1 MAKARAFVSMRLSIQ
16 PCRVLSIPQAALLRG
31 AQRHFPF
38 PVGDIAL
45 RLHRVAV
52 HFCRILGGG
61 FREKDHIAKPSGRAL
76 LMFALRTVLVIDGA
90 RPGALPAEATQV
102 ALRYAQVNA
111 HAISRILPDL
121 VVLPLF
127 GAGFDA
133 IEALARLERFGFRG
147 DVIVRTPDLPNS
159 DIVERE
165 LSAVAP
171 TLRVRLMGPTT
182 RD

>member
-1 MAKARAFVSMRLSIQ
+1 
-16 PCRVLSIPQAALLRG
+16 
-31 AQRHFPF
+31 
-38 PVGDIAL
+38 
-45 RLHRVAV
+45 
-52 HFCRILGGG
+52 
-61 FREKDHIAKPSGRAL
+61 
-76 LMFALRTVLVIDGA
+76 
-90 RPGALPAEATQV
+90 
-102 ALRYAQVNA
+102 
-111 HAISRILPDL
+111 LPDL

-165 LSAVAP
+165 LAAVAP